1 MYRFKS
7 ILKQTLWGG
16 EKIKQLKHIPD
27 APSQIGESWELSA
40 VEGNVSTIDGGSE
53 DGVLLTD
60 VIDRD
65 KERLMGRRNYE
76 RFGHRFPL
84 LIKFI
89 DAKQDLSIQVHPNDE
104 IAHRQGLPCGKTEM
118 WYLMPSEDDAVI
130 RVGLKKKI
138 TPEEYK
144 QMVANNTITD
154 AIAHYNVK
162 AGDCFFLPGGRI
174 HSIGAGC
181 MLVEIQQTS
190 DCTYRIYD
198 FNRRDKNGNLRELHT
213 EKAAECI
220 NYEVLPDYRTKY
232 EPHKNQPVLLVDSPV
247 FTTSVLDMDSPVTLD
262 WSAIDSFQ
270 ILICLSGEGEVAEDD
285 GEWQPMRAGQ
295 TYLFPATTA
304 KVRLKGKMQ
313 LINTYVK

>member
-1 MYRFKS
+1 M
-7 ILKQTLWGG
+7 
-16 EKIKQLKHIPD
+16 
-27 APSQIGESWELSA
+27 
-40 VEGNVSTIDGGSE
+40 
-53 DGVLLTD
+53 
-60 VIDRD
+60 
-65 KERLMGRRNYE
+65 
-76 RFGHRFPL
+76 
-84 LIKFI
+84 
-89 DAKQDLSIQVHPNDE
+89 
-104 IAHRQGLPCGKTEM
+104 
-118 WYLMPSEDDAVI
+118 I

-295 TYLFPATTA
+295 TYLFPATTD
-304 KVRLKGKMQ
+304 KLRLKGKMQ

>member
-16 EKIKQLKHIPD
+16 EKIAKLKNIEN

-40 VEGNVSTIDGGSE
+40 VEGNVSKIEGGKE
-53 DGVLLTD
+53 DGMLLTD
-60 VIDRD
+60 LIDRD
-65 KERLMGRRNYE
+65 KEALMGKSNYE
-76 RFGHRFPL
+76 RFGNRFPL

-118 WYLMPSEDDAVI
+118 WYLMPSEDYAVI
-130 RVGLKKKI
+130 RVGLQKKI

-162 AGDCFFLPGGRI
+162 EGDCFFLPGGRI

-232 EPHKNQPVLLVDSPV
+232 EPRKDELVQLVDSSV
-247 FTTSVLDMDSPVTLD
+247 FTTSVLDLDKTVTLD

-270 ILICLSGEGEVAEDD
+270 IIICLEGEGEVAEDGD
-285 GEWQPMRAGQ
+285 DWQPMKAGQ
-295 TYLFPATTA
+295 TYLFPATT
-304 KVRLKGKMQ
+304 KNVEFRGKMK

>member
-16 EKIKQLKHIPD
+16 EKIKLLKHIPD

-40 VEGNVSTIDGGSE
+40 VEGNVSTIEGGSE

-60 VIDRD
+60 LIDRD
-65 KERLMGRRNYE
+65 KERLMGRHNYE
-76 RFGHRFPL
+76 RFG
-84 LIKFI
+84 
-89 DAKQDLSIQVHPNDE
+89 QDLSIQVHPNDE

-220 NYEVLPDYRTKY
+220 NYEVQPDYRTKY
-232 EPHKNQPVLLVDSPV
+232 EPRKNQLVLLVDSPV
-247 FTTSVLDMDSPVTLD
+247 FTTSVLDMDAPVSLD
-262 WSAIDSFQ
+262 WQAIDSFQ
-270 ILICLSGEGEVAEDD
+270 ILICLSGEGEVQEDD
-285 GEWQPMRAGQ
+285 GEWQPMQAGQ

-304 KVRLKGKMQ
+304 KVRLRGNMKV
-313 LINTYVK
+313 INTYVK

>member
-16 EKIKQLKHIPD
+16 EKIAKLKHIEN

-40 VEGNVSTIDGGSE
+40 VEGNVSKIEGGKE
-53 DGVLLTD
+53 DGMLLTD
-60 VIDRD
+60 LIDRD
-65 KERLMGRRNYE
+65 KEALMGKSNYE
-76 RFGHRFPL
+76 RFGNRFPL

-118 WYLMPSEDDAVI
+118 WYLMPSEDYAVI
-130 RVGLKKKI
+130 RVGLQKKI

-162 AGDCFFLPGGRI
+162 EGDCFFLPGGRI

-232 EPHKNQPVLLVDSPV
+232 EPRKDELVQLVDSSV
-247 FTTSVLDMDSPVTLD
+247 FTTSVLDLDEKVSLD

-270 ILICLSGEGEVAEDD
+270 IIICLEGEGEVAEDGSD
-285 GEWQPMRAGQ
+285 WQPMKAGQ
-295 TYLFPATTA
+295 TYLFPATT
-304 KVRLKGKMQ
+304 KNVEFRGKMK

>member
-60 VIDRD
+60 LIDRD

-154 AIAHYNVK
+154 AIAHYYVK

-220 NYEVLPDYRTKY
+220 NYEVLPYYRTKY

-295 TYLFPATTA
+295 TYLFPATTD
-304 KVRLKGKMQ
+304 KLRLKGKMQ

>member
-60 VIDRD
+60 LIDRD

-130 RVGLKKKI
+130 RVGLKQKI
-138 TPEEYK
+138 TPEQYK
-144 QMVANNTITD
+144 QMVADNTITD

-232 EPHKNQPVLLVDSPV
+232 EPRQNQPVLLVDSPV
-247 FTTSVLDMDSPVTLD
+247 FTTSVLNMDSPVTLD

-313 LINTYVK
+313 LINSYVK

>member
-40 VEGNVSTIDGGSE
+40 VEGNVSTIEGGSE

-60 VIDRD
+60 LIDRD

-181 MLVEIQQTS
+181 ML
-190 DCTYRIYD
+190 
-198 FNRRDKNGNLRELHT
+198 
-213 EKAAECI
+213 
-220 NYEVLPDYRTKY
+220 
-232 EPHKNQPVLLVDSPV
+232 
-247 FTTSVLDMDSPVTLD
+247 
-262 WSAIDSFQ
+262 
-270 ILICLSGEGEVAEDD
+270 
-285 GEWQPMRAGQ
+285 
-295 TYLFPATTA
+295 
-304 KVRLKGKMQ
+304 
-313 LINTYVK
+313 

>member
-16 EKIKQLKHIPD
+16 EKIKQLKHIPN
-27 APSQIGESWELSA
+27 APSQIGESWEISA
-40 VEGNVSTIDGGSE
+40 VEGNVSTVEGGDE
-53 DGVLLTD
+53 DGILLTD
-60 VIDRD
+60 LIDRH
-65 KERLMGRRNYE
+65 KEQLMGRKNYE
-76 RFGHRFPL
+76 RFGNRFPL
-84 LIKFI
+84 LIKII
-89 DAKQDLSIQVHPNDE
+89 DAQKDLSIQVHPNDE
-104 IAHRQGLPCGKTEM
+104 TAHRQGLPCGKTEM
-118 WYLMPSEDDAVI
+118 WYLMPSEDYAVI

-181 MLVEIQQTS
+181 LLVEIQQTS

-213 EKAAECI
+213 EKAAESI
-220 NYEVLPDYRTKY
+220 NYKVLPDYRTKY
-232 EPHKNQPVLLVDSPV
+232 EPKKNAMVCLVDQPV
-247 FTTSVLDMDSPVTLD
+247 FTTSLLDMDKPMTLD
-262 WSAIDSFQ
+262 WSSIDSFQ
-270 ILICLSGEGEVAEDD
+270 ILICLSGEGEIAEDGGKWHAVHA
-285 GEWQPMRAGQ
+285 GE
-295 TYLFPATTA
+295 TLLFPATTQTLQLRGTM
-304 KVRLKGKMQ
+304 K

>member
-16 EKIKQLKHIPD
+16 EKIAKLKHIEK

-40 VEGNVSTIDGGSE
+40 VEGNVSKIEGGKE
-53 DGVLLTD
+53 DGMLLTD
-60 VIDRD
+60 LIDRD
-65 KERLMGRRNYE
+65 KEALMGKSNYE
-76 RFGHRFPL
+76 RFGNRFPL

-118 WYLMPSEDDAVI
+118 WYLMPSEDYAVI
-130 RVGLKKKI
+130 RVGLQKKI

-144 QMVANNTITD
+144 QMVVNNTITD

-162 AGDCFFLPGGRI
+162 EGDCFFLPGGRI

-232 EPHKNQPVLLVDSPV
+232 EPRKDELVQLVDSSV
-247 FTTSVLDMDSPVTLD
+247 FTTSVLDLDKTVTLD

-270 ILICLSGEGEVAEDD
+270 IIICLEGEGEVAEDGD
-285 GEWQPMRAGQ
+285 DWQPMKAGQ
-295 TYLFPATTA
+295 TYLFPATT
-304 KVRLKGKMQ
+304 KNVEFRGKMK

>member
-1 MYRFKS
+1 MYRFQS

-16 EKIKQLKHIPD
+16 EKIAKLKNIEN

-40 VEGNVSTIDGGSE
+40 VEGNVSKIEGGKE
-53 DGVLLTD
+53 DGMLLTD
-60 VIDRD
+60 LIDRN
-65 KERLMGRRNYE
+65 KEALMGKSNYE
-76 RFGHRFPL
+76 RFGNRFPL

-118 WYLMPSEDDAVI
+118 WYLMPSEDYAVI
-130 RVGLKKKI
+130 RVGLQKKI

-162 AGDCFFLPGGRI
+162 EGDCFFLPGGRI

-232 EPHKNQPVLLVDSPV
+232 EPKKDELVRLVDSSV
-247 FTTSVLDMDSPVTLD
+247 FTTSVLDLDKTVTLD

-270 ILICLSGEGEVAEDD
+270 IIICLEGEGEVAEDN
-285 GEWQPMRAGQ
+285 GEWQPMKAGQ
-295 TYLFPATTA
+295 TYLFPATT
-304 KVRLKGKMQ
+304 KNVEFRGKMK

>member
-16 EKIKQLKHIPD
+16 EKIKLLKHIPD

-40 VEGNVSTIDGGSE
+40 VEGNVSTIEGGSE

-60 VIDRD
+60 LIDRD
-65 KERLMGRRNYE
+65 KERLMGRHNYE

-118 WYLMPSEDDAVI
+118 WYLMPSEDYAVI
-130 RVGLKKKI
+130 RVGLQKKI

-144 QMVANNTITD
+144 QMVVNNTITD

-162 AGDCFFLPGGRI
+162 EGDCFFLPGGRI

-232 EPHKNQPVLLVDSPV
+232 EPRKDELVQLVDSSV
-247 FTTSVLDMDSPVTLD
+247 FTTSVLDLDKTVTLD

-270 ILICLSGEGEVAEDD
+270 IIICLEGEGEVAEDGD
-285 GEWQPMRAGQ
+285 DWQPMKAGQ
-295 TYLFPATTA
+295 TYLFPATT
-304 KVRLKGKMQ
+304 KNVEFRGKMK